1 MLEQQE
7 VSEQV
12 RDQAL
17 APVECD
23 VPLGWSL
30 DDWRTVRGL
39 AREVTSEPAPWWR
52 RLPAAPRRGRR
63 SD

>member
-1 MLEQQE
+1 MRQQDA

-12 RDQAL
+12 RDRAVM
-17 APVECD
+17 PVECD

-39 AREVTSEPAPWWR
+39 AREVVMEPARPLWR
-52 RLPAAPRRGRR
+52 RILRLRL
-63 SD
+63 D

>member
-1 MLEQQE
+1 MPEQPDLTR
-7 VSEQV
+7 SLV

-23 VPLGWSL
+23 VPVGWSL

-39 AREVTSEPAPWWR
+39 AREVIEAPVAPWWR
-52 RLPAAPRRGRR
+52 RRPRPLRG
-63 SD
+63 SHN